1 MKALIAI
8 SSCGD
13 FEANGN
19 NQAMRDTWLKD
30 VNIFTNLDYKFFFGV
45 GQNAPQL
52 EDSVLLPDVDDGY
65 GSLTYKTR
73 ASLRWAHE
81 RGYTHVFRC
90 FPDTFVSVDRLM
102 ACHPHEFDFYGD
114 FRSEEGGRPDGGTGK
129 QMPTLQEA
137 QNYASGG
144 AGYWLSR
151 RAFEYLLDAPILG
164 VWRDELMTYVED
176 LWVGNILG
184 KCGTVLRYFDDTRFC
199 NHGSRMWPN
208 LRNDQITA
216 HLSCPERFDKAFMYA
231 AHAAFSMKL
240 TMEEVERLRISFLRD
255 IPKS

>member
-19 NQAMRDTWLKD
+19 NQAMRETWLRD
-30 VNIFTNLDYKFFFGV
+30 LWPYAGTVDYKFFFGM

-52 EDSVLLPDVDDGY
+52 EDSVILPDVDDGY
-65 GSLTYKTR
+65 GFLTYKTR

-81 RGYTHVFRC
+81 RGYSHILRC
-90 FPDTFVSVDRLM
+90 FPDTYVRVDRLM
-102 ACHPHEFDFYGD
+102 ACDFASFDYYGD
-114 FRSEEGGRPDGGTGK
+114 FRSEEGGRTDGGTGK
-129 QMPTLQEA
+129 QMPTLQKA

-151 RAFEYLLDAPILG
+151 KAFSLLLNAPVTGI
-164 VWRDELMTYVED
+164 WRDEITTYAED

-184 KCGTVLRYFDDTRFC
+184 RGPELRYFDDVRFC
-199 NHGSRMWPN
+199 NHGSKFWP
-208 LRNDQITA
+208 RPKNDTITA
-216 HLSCPERFDKAFMYA
+216 HMSCPDRYDKSMIYA
-231 AHAAFSMKL
+231 AHAAWL
-240 TMEEVERLRISFLRD
+240 TH
-255 IPKS
+255 